1 MFVCVYKV
9 FFLGLPARNENKNGS
24 EEQTK
29 SNAHCHINDSGKCI
43 VKIPQRER
51 NLSQSTCRNGL
62 LGTNSS
68 SYSNY
73 LTLL

>member
-43 VKIPQRER
+43 VKIPQRGEKP
-51 NLSQSTCRNGL
+51 
-62 LGTNSS
+62 
-68 SYSNY
+68 
-73 LTLL
+73 LTEHLQKWFTRD